1 MQSRIKFS
9 LRFLPEL
16 LDPNQYNGERGWSM
30 AGQPAG
36 FNHESFSIIRFAPI
50 AFQFAI
56 ILAQKLNFP
65 PISFTARSWVEIVID
80 VSVPTKTFTLRR
92 LFAGGQ

>member
-1 MQSRIKFS
+1 MLVR
-9 LRFLPEL
+9 
-16 LDPNQYNGERGWSM
+16 
-30 AGQPAG
+30 PAE

-65 PISFTARSWVEIVID
+65 PISFWAGVLVELVID
-80 VSVPTKTFTLRR
+80 VCVLRKH
-92 LFAGGQ
+92 LYFQEMGEWKLP

>member
-1 MQSRIKFS
+1 M
-9 LRFLPEL
+9 L
-16 LDPNQYNGERGWSM
+16 
-30 AGQPAG
+30 GQPAE

-65 PISFTARSWVEIVID
+65 PISFPGRGRGEN
-80 VSVPTKTFTLRR
+80 P
-92 LFAGGQ
+92 

>member
-1 MQSRIKFS
+1 
-9 LRFLPEL
+9 
-16 LDPNQYNGERGWSM
+16 M
-30 AGQPAG
+30 AVCCVLVRPAE

-65 PISFTARSWVEIVID
+65 PISFLGRSVGGARN
-80 VSVPTKTFTLRR
+80 
-92 LFAGGQ
+92 